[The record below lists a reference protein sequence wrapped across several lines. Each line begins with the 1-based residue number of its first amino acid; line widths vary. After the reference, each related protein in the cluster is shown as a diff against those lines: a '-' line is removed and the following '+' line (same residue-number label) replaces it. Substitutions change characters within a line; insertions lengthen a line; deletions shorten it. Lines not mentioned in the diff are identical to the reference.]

1 MALKLAFNP
10 ITAQF
15 DLVQDVSGLV
25 KLDQNDP
32 QIITATDTV
41 ITASDEVY
49 FGDVTDSSKL
59 KKDTV
64 QGILDLVPA
73 PDLTGYLSTT
83 GARAGATSQSQAFT
97 NGITLNATSIVTDT
111 TTGLKIGTATNRK
124 LGFFNATPIV
134 QVGATIDLGVVLSNL
149 GLRAAG
155 TAYPITTSGAVS
167 FTGTIGL
174 GNTITIAN
182 AKNIVLGTTTGTKI
196 GTGTTQKLG
205 FYNATPV
212 VQQTATTD
220 LGTALSNLGLRAA
233 GTAYPITTSGAVTLS
248 GATTVTLNSTT
259 AFKVS
264 STTADILTVDTT
276 NNKVIIGGA
285 THEIGITGD
294 ESMIVLTTDLVTI
307 NDTVNLATLTASKL
321 VFTDASKNLTSTGI
335 GTSAQ
340 FIKGDG
346 SLDSG
351 VYALANNVLALDN
364 TTAFT
369 PDADYEPATKK
380 YVDDNAG
387 GVSAHS
393 DLTELD
399 YASSGHTGFE
409 PTIPANTY
417 QEKDATLTA
426 LAALDST
433 AGVLTQTGADTF
445 AKVASSAVGGMTLVD
460 TASPSA
466 AANFTIRNLVPGIT
480 YLLTFSFIQ
489 NTSNGT
495 MLCQFN
501 GDTGN
506 NYVHVQYYYG
516 TSSGG
521 GSSGATASIII
532 SGGAVTAGKYC
543 AGHAIFRTAPDTDNS
558 VIMNNQALWY
568 RNSQSAYYGNVTSGL
583 WTGGSALSTITILTS
598 AGTMTGTAK
607 LYRLN

>member
-111 TTGLKIGTATNRK
+111 TTGLKIGTATNQK

-155 TAYPITTSGAVS
+155 TAYTITTSGAVS

-182 AKNIVLGTTTGTKI
+182 AKNIVLSTTTGTKI

-248 GATTVTLNSTT
+248 GETTVTLDSTT

-321 VFTDASKNLTSTGI
+321 VFTDASKNLTSTGM

-393 DLTELD
+393 DLTGLD
-399 YASSGHTGFE
+399 YASAGHTGFQPE
-409 PTIPANTY
+409 ITTSTDITANSFVTDGGTSA
-417 QEKDATLTA
+417 QFVKGDGS
-426 LAALDST
+426 LDST
-433 AGVLTQTGADTF
+433 DYSVWGTPTDKSADTVYQ
-445 AKVASSAVGGMTLVD
+445 AASDGIVYVYVSSSDSSRYVVLYSDSSNPPTTLVGAVYHAVASVLHGC
-460 TASPSA
+460 
-466 AANFTIRNLVPGIT
+466 I
-480 YLLTFSFIQ
+480 SFPIKK
-489 NTSNGT
+489 
-495 MLCQFN
+495 
-501 GDTGN
+501 D
-506 NYVHVQYYYG
+506 QYYKLTK
-516 TSSGG
+516 TS
-521 GSSGATASIII
+521 T
-532 SGGAVTAGKYC
+532 
-543 AGHAIFRTAPDTDNS
+543 P
-558 VIMNNQALWY
+558 
-568 RNSQSAYYGNVTSGL
+568 
-583 WTGGSALSTITILTS
+583 TITAYKFI
-598 AGTMTGTAK
+598 GK
-607 LYRLN
+607 Q